1 MARWRK
7 IKSKSKDI
15 KNNQTKTKI
24 IETDFSQNA
33 SFLPRFKA
41 QVVDTF
47 MLYMPLLYIIA
58 YFILG
63 DSQSFRDSNLA
74 PFSAI
79 FIYSMISTIFVYKT
93 GQTPGK
99 RAYDIK
105 IVDEKTGEN
114 LSFIKSLL
122 RFIVFMFSSS
132 ILLGVIISFFRDDKK
147 MLQDL
152 VVGSKVILIDE

>member
-47 MLYMPLLYIIA
+47 MLYMPLLYVIA